1 MKFSSIPKELLN
13 RVYKWKNVIENIKDF
28 SGKSPPSIFV
38 SSVSYPI
45 TNVGILAPPDSNKD
59 TSILDFPE
67 MWYKNNLNAFEIV
80 ELRSRLIYSRS
91 KANVRSSSKI
101 IDIMQELA
109 PSKKPVE
116 LDIELKKS
124 PRFKFA
130 FDRFFRPIG
139 NPAPISNVAIKENPK
154 IERKVDHIISDT
166 DLKAEEA
173 SLLLYRKGI
182 PISRIQKI
190 FSVGLLGYPTGRR
203 LVPTRWSITAVDSI
217 LSENNIREIKNFET
231 IDKPMLFRN
240 SYLGNTFFILLIPDN
255 WQYEVL
261 ESFMKNNRIIETWHD
276 YEFYLPRKTYAEN
289 VAGGYYAARLGVTE
303 YLVKIKRQASVFIL
317 RTIRSESSM
326 PLGVWKVRETVRDAF
341 NKKPVVFESLNEAIA
356 FISFKSRIDQKIIF
370 SKSMILKNVKKQKKI
385 MNFLK
390 IIQP

>member
-45 TNVGILAPPDSNKD
+45 TNVGILAPPELNKD

-91 KANVRSSSKI
+91 RANVKHSSKI

-109 PSKKPVE
+109 PSKKSVE

-130 FDRFFRPIG
+130 FDKFFRPIG
-139 NPAPISNVAIKENPK
+139 NPAPINNVAIKENPK
-154 IERKVDHIISDT
+154 IERKVDYIISDT
-166 DLKAEEA
+166 DLKAKEA
-173 SLLLYRKGI
+173 SQLLYQKGI
-182 PISRIQKI
+182 PVSRIQKI
-190 FSVGLLGYPTGRR
+190 FSVGLLGYSTERR
-203 LVPTRWSITAVDSI
+203 LVPTRWSITAVDSV

-261 ESFMKNNRIIETWHD
+261 ELLIKNNRIAEVWHD
-276 YEFYLPRKTYAEN
+276 YEFYLPRKSYAEN

-303 YLVKIKRQASVFIL
+303 YLMRIKRQASVFIL

-341 NKKPVVFESLNEAIA
+341 NKKPVILESLDEAIA
-356 FISFKSRIDQKIIF
+356 FISFKSRIDQKIIL

-385 MNFLK
+385 VNFLK
-390 IIQP
+390 FTRL